1 MKKSGYML
9 PVKLWVLIDTKSDTM
24 FRSSSLLAA
33 VLASVA
39 LVTHAAPPPAEN
51 APLPPADQQAQLG
64 HAHGH
69 APDRAQSRGEGQA
82 QRGADMRAAE
92 QPSGRPGHGAPSFGG
107 PKARQLAGELQL
119 AGPDFRPLPAGVR
132 KKVAKGRPLP
142 AGLERRLPPETMQD
156 RLPQQPG
163 YEWRVAGTDLILVEA
178 TTAVVHQIL
187 RDVFIKR

>member
-1 MKKSGYML
+1 
-9 PVKLWVLIDTKSDTM
+9 
-24 FRSSSLLAA
+24 
-33 VLASVA
+33 
-39 LVTHAAPPPAEN
+39 
-51 APLPPADQQAQLG
+51 
-64 HAHGH
+64 
-69 APDRAQSRGEGQA
+69 
-82 QRGADMRAAE
+82 MRAAA

-142 AGLERRLPPETMQD
+142 AGLERRLPPEAMQD

-163 YEWRVAGTDLILVEA
+163 YEWRVAGTDLILVDA
-178 TTAVVHQIL
+178 ATAVVHQIL